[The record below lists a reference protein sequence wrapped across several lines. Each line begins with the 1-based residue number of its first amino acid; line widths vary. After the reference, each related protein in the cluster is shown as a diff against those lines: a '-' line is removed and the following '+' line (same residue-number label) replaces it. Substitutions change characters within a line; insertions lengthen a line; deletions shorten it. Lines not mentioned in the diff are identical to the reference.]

1 MRYINRLI
9 EKEIIHASRAFAA
22 LLVTGPRRA
31 GKTTLLKKLFPKA
44 SYYLLEDPD
53 IIARVRADPRS
64 FVEEIKPPCIL
75 DEIQNV
81 PELFNYL
88 RTRIDEVPGRFGQWY
103 FTGSQDAPLMKG
115 VSESMAGRVAIF
127 HLLPLSS
134 EETKKVS
141 IVRGGFPEVLAKPKV
156 ASIWFRSYIQ
166 TYLERD
172 VRFISAIRDLS
183 TFRRF
188 LSILASRC
196 GSVLNKTDIAAPLG
210 VSVPTLSE
218 WINILE
224 TTGQIIVV
232 PPFYE
237 NFGKRLIKSPKIYFT
252 DSGLISYLLG
262 IETESA
268 LRKSTFFGPIFEGFV
283 ASEIVKH
290 QINSGKRREI
300 YYFRDQQGLEVDFI
314 IPIGSAKLLII
325 EAKAVRSI
333 KPAMGAS
340 LNKLTRA
347 ISRYKVEKYVI
358 HLNPPKGTKKELRC
372 LSPGVKAIPVSEIGA
387 PEIFH
392 LPKGSNRKM

>member
-1 MRYINRLI
+1 MRYISRLI
-9 EKEIIHASRAFAA
+9 EKEIIEASHAFAA

-53 IIARVRADPRS
+53 IISRVKADPRS

-88 RTRIDEVPGRFGQWY
+88 RTLIDEVPGRFGQWY

-115 VSESMAGRVAIF
+115 VSESMAGRVATF

-134 EETKKVS
+134 EETQKVS
-141 IVRGGFPEVLAKPKV
+141 IVHGGFPEVLAKPKT

-172 VRFISAIRDLS
+172 VRAISAIKDLS

-196 GSVLNKTDIAAPLG
+196 GAVLNKTDIAAPLG

-218 WINILE
+218 WVNILE

-314 IPIGSAKLLII
+314 IPTGSAKLLVM

-340 LNKLTRA
+340 LNKLTRT
-347 ISRYKVEKYVI
+347 ISRYKVEKCVI
-358 HLNPPKGTKKELRC
+358 HLNPPKGAKKEFRS
-372 LSPGVKAIPVSEIGA
+372 LSPGVKAIPVAEIGS
-387 PEIFH
+387 H
-392 LPKGSNRKM
+392 C

>member
-1 MRYINRLI
+1 MRYLKRSI
-9 EKEIIHASRAFAA
+9 EKEIMRASRAFPA

-53 IIARVRADPRS
+53 LIARIKADPRS
-64 FVEEIKPPCIL
+64 FIEEIKPSCVF
-75 DEIQNV
+75 DEVQNV
-81 PELFNYL
+81 PELFNYI
-88 RTRIDEVPGRFGQWY
+88 RTLIDRHSNRCGQWY

-115 VSESMAGRVAIF
+115 VSESMAGRVAVF
-127 HLLPLSS
+127 HLLPLSYA
-134 EETKKVS
+134 ETGRIS
-141 IVRGGFPEVLAKPKV
+141 IVHGGFPEVLAKPKT

-172 VRFISAIRDLS
+172 VRAISAIKDLS

-210 VSVPTLSE
+210 VSVPTLTE

-224 TTGQIIVV
+224 ITGQIIVV
-232 PPFYE
+232 HPFYE

-252 DSGLISYLLG
+252 DSGLASYLLG
-262 IETESA
+262 IDTNSA
-268 LRKSTFFGPIFEGFV
+268 LTKSAFLGQIFEGYI
-283 ASEIVKH
+283 ASEIVKC

-314 IPIGSAKLLII
+314 VPIGDAKLLVI
-325 EAKAVRSI
+325 EGKAVRSVR
-333 KPAMGAS
+333 PDMGTS
-340 LNKLTRA
+340 LNKLARVMA
-347 ISRYKVEKYVI
+347 RYRVEKLVV
-358 HLNPPKGTKKELRC
+358 HLDPPSGVGKGFQV
-372 LSPGVKAIPVSEIGA
+372 LSPGVKAIPVSRINA
-387 PEIFH
+387 YC
-392 LPKGSNRKM
+392 

>member
-1 MRYINRLI
+1 MLYIKRSL
-9 EKEIIHASRAFAA
+9 EKEVLRASRAFPA

-31 GKTTLLKKLFPKA
+31 GKTTLLKRLFPKA
-44 SYYLLEDPD
+44 SYFLLEDPD
-53 IIARVRADPRS
+53 SIARVKADPRA

-81 PELFNYL
+81 PQLFNYL
-88 RTRIDEVPGRFGQWY
+88 RTRIDENPHRLGQWY

-115 VSESMAGRVAIF
+115 VSESMAGRVAVF
-127 HLLPLSS
+127 QLLPLSL

-141 IVRGGFPEVLAKPKV
+141 LVHGGFPEVLAHPQV

-172 VRFISAIRDLS
+172 VRAITAVKDLS

-196 GSVLNKTDIAAPLG
+196 GAVLNKTDLAAPLG
-210 VSVPTLSE
+210 VSVPTLTE

-224 TTGQIIVV
+224 ITGQIIVV

-237 NFGKRLIKSPKIYFT
+237 NFGKRLIKSPKIYFA
-252 DSGLISYLLG
+252 DSGLAAFLLG

-268 LRKSTFFGPIFEGFV
+268 LRKSTFLGSVFEGFV
-283 ASEIVKH
+283 ASEIVKN
-290 QINSGKRREI
+290 QLNSGKRREL

-314 IPIGSAKLLII
+314 VPVGGAKLLVM
-325 EAKAVRSI
+325 EAKAVRCVT
-333 KPAMGAS
+333 PAMGAS
-340 LNKLTRA
+340 LNKLSRA
-347 ISRYKVEKYVI
+347 ISRYKVEKYVV
-358 HLNPPKGTKKELRC
+358 HLDPPPGTPKGFLS
-372 LSPGVKAIPVSEIGA
+372 LSPGVKALPVSQI
-387 PEIFH
+387 
-392 LPKGSNRKM
+392 

>member
-1 MRYINRLI
+1 MRYIDRLI
-9 EKEIIHASRAFAA
+9 ENEIMRASRAFPA

-31 GKTTLLKKLFPKA
+31 GKTTLLTKLFPKA

-53 IIARVRADPRS
+53 LIARVKADPRS

-88 RTRIDEVPGRFGQWY
+88 RTRMDENPHRFGQWY

-141 IVRGGFPEVLAKPKV
+141 LFAGGFPEVLARPKT
-156 ASIWFRSYIQ
+156 AAIWFRSYMQ

-172 VRFISAIRDLS
+172 VRAISAIKDLA

-196 GSVLNKTDIAAPLG
+196 GAVLNKTDIAAPLG
-210 VSVPTLSE
+210 ISVPTLTE

-224 TTGQIIVV
+224 ITGQIIVV

-237 NFGKRLIKSPKIYFT
+237 NFGKRLIKSPKVYFT
-252 DSGLISYLLG
+252 DSGLAAYLLG
-262 IETESA
+262 IGTDSM
-268 LRKSTFFGPIFEGFV
+268 LRKSTFLGQIFEGFV

-290 QINSGKRREI
+290 QINSGKRTEI

-314 IPIGSAKLLII
+314 VPTAGRKLIVM
-325 EAKAVRSI
+325 EAKAVRSV
-333 KPAMGAS
+333 KPNMGVPLS
-340 LNKLTRA
+340 KLTRA
-347 ISRYKVEKYVI
+347 ISHYKVEKYVV
-358 HLNPPKGTKKELRC
+358 HLNPPHGAKKEFRSF
-372 LSPGVKAIPVSEIGA
+372 SPGVQAIPVSEIG
-387 PEIFH
+387 IHF
-392 LPKGSNRKM
+392 

>member
-1 MRYINRLI
+1 MR
-9 EKEIIHASRAFAA
+9 ASRAFPG

-31 GKTTLLKKLFPKA
+31 GKTTLLKRLFPKA

-53 IIARVRADPRS
+53 TISRIKADPRA
-64 FVEEIKPPCIL
+64 FVEEARPPCIL

-88 RTRIDEVPGRFGQWY
+88 RTRIDETPHRFGQWY

-134 EETKKVS
+134 EETRKVS
-141 IVRGGFPEVLAKPKV
+141 IVHGGFPEVLARPKT
-156 ASIWFRSYIQ
+156 ATIWFRSYIQ

-172 VRFISAIRDLS
+172 VRAISAIKDLA
-183 TFRRF
+183 TFRKF
-188 LSILASRC
+188 LSVLASRC
-196 GSVLNKTDIAAPLG
+196 GRVLNKTDLAAPLG

-224 TTGQIIVV
+224 ATGQIIVV

-252 DSGLISYLLG
+252 DSGLVLYFLG

-268 LRKSTFFGPIFEGFV
+268 LRKSTFFGQIFEGFI

-290 QINSGKRREI
+290 QINNGKRREI
-300 YYFRDQQGLEVDFI
+300 YYFRDQQGLEVDFV
-314 IPIGSAKLLII
+314 IPTGSAKLLIA
-325 EAKAVRSI
+325 EAKAVRSV
-333 KPAMGAS
+333 KPSMAGS

-347 ISRYKVEKYVI
+347 ISRYKVEKCVI
-358 HLNPPKGTKKELRC
+358 YLNPPKSAKKGFRSI
-372 LSPGVKAIPVSEIGA
+372 SPGVRAVPAAEIGA
-387 PEIFH
+387 H
-392 LPKGSNRKM
+392 C

>member
-9 EKEIIHASRAFAA
+9 EKEMMLASRAFPA
-22 LLVTGPRRA
+22 LIVTGPRRA

-44 SYYLLEDPD
+44 SYHLLEDPD
-53 IIARVRADPRS
+53 AIARVRADPRS

-88 RTRIDEVPGRFGQWY
+88 RTRIDENPHRVGQWY

-115 VSESMAGRVAIF
+115 VSESMAGRVAVF
-127 HLLPLSS
+127 HLLPLSC

-141 IVRGGFPEVLAKPKV
+141 EVHGGFPEVLARPK
-156 ASIWFRSYIQ
+156 AAAIWFRSYIQ

-172 VRFISAIRDLS
+172 VRSISAIRDIA

-188 LSILASRC
+188 LSILVSRC
-196 GSVLNKTDIAAPLG
+196 GNILNKTDLAAPLG
-210 VSVPTLSE
+210 MSVPALTE

-224 TTGQIIVV
+224 ITGQIIVV

-252 DSGLISYLLG
+252 DSGLASYLLG
-262 IETESA
+262 IEADSA
-268 LRKSTFFGPIFEGFV
+268 LRKSTFSGQIFEGFV

-290 QINSGKRREI
+290 QINNGKRKEL

-314 IPIGSAKLLII
+314 VPIGNAKLLVL
-325 EAKAVRSI
+325 EVKAARSV
-333 KPAMGAS
+333 KPSMGTS
-340 LNKLTRA
+340 LNKLARA
-347 ISRYKVEKYVI
+347 ISRYKVEKYVV
-358 HLNPPKGTKKELRC
+358 HLNPPAGVKKEFHT
-372 LSPGVKAIPVSEIGA
+372 LSPGIKAIPVSGIGA
-387 PEIFH
+387 
-392 LPKGSNRKM
+392 LLRG